1 MSYWTGSEATIAAA
15 NAAAWAAYIADYP
28 TAEHGGET
36 VANPTTAWAE
46 PAPTVA
52 GDWAIP
58 AYPGMTAPEGC
69 TEVAAV
75 EWPEVDG
82 DV

>member
-1 MSYWTGSEATIAAA
+1 MSYWTGSEAAIAAA

-36 VANPTTAWAE
+36 VANPTTAWAI
-46 PAPTVA
+46 PAQTVA
-52 GDWAIP
+52 GDWAIL
-58 AYPGMTAPEGC
+58 AYPGMPVLEGC
-69 TEVAAV
+69 AEVAAV
-75 EWPEVDG
+75 EWPEVEE

>member
-1 MSYWTGSEATIAAA
+1 MSYWTGSEAAIAAA
-15 NAAAWAAYIADYP
+15 NAVAWAAYIGAHP
-28 TAEHGGET
+28 TAEQGGET

-46 PAPTVA
+46 PAPTAA

-58 AYPGMTAPEGC
+58 AYPGMAAPDGC
-69 TEVAAV
+69 AEVAAV

>member
-1 MSYWTGSEATIAAA
+1 MSYWTGSEAAIAAA

-69 TEVAAV
+69 REVAAV
-75 EWPEVDG
+75 EWASFSP
-82 DV
+82 